1 METTTRE
8 QMRVLQSHIADGG
21 FLQSNEWLHFQ
32 ELLGHR
38 IFHFEADD
46 CFANIIEY
54 TLPPIGK
61 YWYIPRGPVII
72 NQQLTNNNHQT
83 AINRQQTTSNHKP
96 SEAFLHSI
104 VVKAKQEGVGW
115 IRIEPAKESDL
126 SVWEQF
132 PEVSIKKAAH
142 DTQPREILVMPI
154 DGTQEEVLARMKSK
168 TRYNIRLAEKKGVRV
183 FTSHEQEHIDT
194 FCDLVAITAKRDGIV
209 PHPREHYRK
218 MLQAIPDAM
227 LKLYLAEYEGTIVAA
242 NLVVF
247 FGTYATY
254 LHGASGNI
262 HREVMAPYL
271 LQWRQIQ
278 DAKKN
283 GCEQYDFGG
292 VKTKDAKN
300 TWGGITRFKQ
310 GFAPAQDATH
320 FPGSYDVVLASNR
333 YRAYIA
339 LQTLKKA
346 YRMVRRIVRNMC

>member
-8 QMRVLQSHIADGG
+8 HMKLLQNHIADGG

-38 IFHFEADD
+38 TFHFEADD

-54 TLPPIGK
+54 TLPLTGT
-61 YWYIPRGPVII
+61 YWYIPRGPVVGK
-72 NQQLTNNNHQT
+72 QQST
-83 AINRQQTTSNHKP
+83 
-96 SEAFLHSI
+96 AFLQS
-104 VVKAKQEGVGW
+104 VVAKARQRGVGW
-115 IRIEPAKESDL
+115 IRIEPSKEGDL

-132 PEVSIKKAAH
+132 PEVSVKKSAH

-154 DGTQEEVLARMKSK
+154 NGTEEEVLARMKSK
-168 TRYNIRLAEKKGVRV
+168 TRYNIRLAEKKGVKI
-183 FTSHEQEHIDT
+183 FTSHEQQHIDT

-209 PHPREHYRK
+209 PHPREHYQK
-218 MLQAIPDAM
+218 MLQVIPDTM
-227 LKLYLAEYEGTIVAA
+227 LKLYLAEYEGNIVAA

-271 LQWRQIQ
+271 LQWQQIR
-278 DAKKN
+278 DAKQN

-292 VKTKDAKN
+292 IKTNDAKN

-310 GFAPAQDATH
+310 GFTPTQEGTR

-333 YRAYIA
+333 YRASIA
-339 LQTLKKA
+339 LQSLKKT